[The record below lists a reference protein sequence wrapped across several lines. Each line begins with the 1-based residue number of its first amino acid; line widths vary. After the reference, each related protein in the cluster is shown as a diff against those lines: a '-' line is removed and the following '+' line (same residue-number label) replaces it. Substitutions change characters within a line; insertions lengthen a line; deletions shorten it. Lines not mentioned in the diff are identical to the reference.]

1 MDTEHFKN
9 MIAPFF
15 GVDHKDMFSVCLN
28 TGEYK
33 HELFETREE
42 EGFEGNGY
50 DWCSLVKVFLKE
62 YMPELKE
69 DIQHDPEAGM
79 YCAYSSDAD
88 VLRAFIIKFREV
100 CDNETLIYDLFSRA
114 EIE

>member
-1 MDTEHFKN
+1 
-9 MIAPFF
+9 
-15 GVDHKDMFSVCLN
+15 
-28 TGEYK
+28 
-33 HELFETREE
+33 
-42 EGFEGNGY
+42 
-50 DWCSLVKVFLKE
+50 
-62 YMPELKE
+62 MPELKE